1 MGSTHSKGESR
12 AELGSQRGREQGTQE
27 TLVQHY
33 LRTGKMKTSV
43 VVLSFL
49 LILAAHA
56 AAGDLTKLSHR
67 WSGFHRPT
75 DCCISYASRNIRCV
89 FMKDYSITTSGCSR
103 PGVIFK
109 TKRGQSVCADPSK
122 EDVRKCMASLKLDSV
137 I

>member
-1 MGSTHSKGESR
+1 
-12 AELGSQRGREQGTQE
+12 
-27 TLVQHY
+27 
-33 LRTGKMKTSV
+33 MKTSV

-67 WSGFHRPT
+67 WSDLLSTQDHHYHINSHGQGFHRPT